1 MFLTVLYALLFY
13 IATVILVVGLGFKI
27 RQYAKTP
34 APLKIATTPAPKTK
48 FGVGLRLFR
57 EVVFFESLFKGSK
70 WTWIFGYLFHF
81 GMLLVLVRHSR
92 YFIEPFFPLNT
103 LLVQSVGR
111 YAAFAMMAGLAGLMV
126 RRIFVDRVRYISNP
140 SDYLMLILI
149 FMIAFTGALMS
160 FTSTFHPDVYG
171 VHEFFNGSVLAFNF
185 ANEIPH
191 DFMLILHLTLVLILM
206 VIFPYSKLLHGIG
219 IFFSPTRNQ
228 RDNPREQRHIVD
240 WAKKLEE

>member
-1 MFLTVLYALLFY
+1 MFLTVLYTLLFY
-13 IATVILVVGLGFKI
+13 AATMILIVGLGLKI
-27 RQYAKTP
+27 IQYARVP

-48 FGVGLRLFR
+48 FGVALRLFR
-57 EVVFFESLFKGSK
+57 EVAFFESLFKGSK

-81 GMLLVLVRHSR
+81 GMFLVLIRHSR
-92 YFIEPFFPLNT
+92 YFIEPFFPLDT
-103 LLVQSVGR
+103 LVVQSVGR

-149 FMIAFTGALMS
+149 FMIAFTGTLMS

-171 VHEFFNGSVLAFNF
+171 VHEFFNEGVLGFNF

-191 DFMLILHLTLVLILM
+191 DFMLMVHLLLVIILM
-206 VIFPYSKLLHGIG
+206 VIFPYSKLIHSVGV
-219 IFFSPTRNQ
+219 FFSPTRNQ
-228 RDNPREQRHIVD
+228 VDNPREQRHIVN
-240 WAKKLEE
+240 WAKKFEE